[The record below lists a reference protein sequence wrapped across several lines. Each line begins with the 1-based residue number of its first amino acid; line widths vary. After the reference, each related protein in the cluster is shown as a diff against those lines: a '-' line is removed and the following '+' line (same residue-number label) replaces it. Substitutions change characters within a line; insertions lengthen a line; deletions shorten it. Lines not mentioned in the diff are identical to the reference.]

1 MGGPGKTHIQ
11 GPGLQIS
18 TNNSRITV
26 VDCLRGFALFGL
38 FILHMVEYFELF
50 WHAPEWGWVHD
61 TVFFLF
67 GGKAYAVFSLLFGLS
82 FFIIMDNQARRGVDF
97 RGRFAWRLALL
108 LALGY
113 LHGLLY
119 SGDILQ
125 VLALSGFLLIL
136 IYPLSTRWILAIAAA
151 CLLQPVL
158 LTQLLSLAA
167 GGKPGG
173 EPLHW
178 SLMGETFGIYA
189 SGSFGE
195 VVQRNVLIGQA
206 GKWLFM
212 IESGRIWNVV
222 GLFLVGF
229 VLGRVDFFRLYREK
243 LHLCLAALAGGLLL
257 LGVLQVG
264 QALLDTSSLPE
275 ATTGRAGALLTQ
287 YANSL
292 LTASGVVL
300 FLLAYEIRW
309 LRLPMNWLAPC
320 GRMSLTIYVTQSLYG
335 VPLFYGFGLGLYQG
349 FGQVNALLLGLA
361 LWVAQMLL
369 AGAWIKHFHYGP
381 FEWAWRAATYGTL
394 AVPWRRAERSA

>member
-1 MGGPGKTHIQ
+1 MLPAV
-11 GPGLQIS
+11 
-18 TNNSRITV
+18 SRITV

-38 FILHMVEYFELF
+38 FIVHMVEYFELF

-61 TVFFLF
+61 TIFFLF

-136 IYPLSTRWILAIAAA
+136 FYPLSNRMMLLVAAI

-158 LTQLLSLAA
+158 LVQLFMLAM
-167 GGKPGG
+167 GGQTGG
-173 EPLHW
+173 DPLHW
-178 SLMGETFGIYA
+178 SLMGETFEIYA
-189 SGSFGE
+189 NGSFSD
-195 VVQRNVLIGQA
+195 VVQRNVVLGQL

-229 VLGRVDFFRLYREK
+229 VLGRTQFFRVYPDK
-243 LHLCLAALAGGLLL
+243 LHFCFAALGGGLLL
-257 LGVLQVG
+257 LGVLHVG
-264 QALLDTSSLPE
+264 QAVLTVSGLPE
-275 ATTGRAGALLTQ
+275 AVMDKAGALITQ
-287 YANSL
+287 YSNNL
-292 LTASGVVL
+292 WTATGVVL
-300 FLLAYEIRW
+300 FLLAYEARW
-309 LRLPMNWLAPC
+309 LRRPMNWLAPC

-335 VPLFYGFGLGLYQG
+335 VPLFYGFGLGLHQG
-349 FGQVNALLLGLA
+349 FGQVNALLLGLG
-361 LWVAQMLL
+361 LWTVQMLL
-369 AGAWIKHFHYGP
+369 ARMWMKRYYYGP

-394 AVPWRRAERSA
+394 AVPWRRNGDT